1 MRTHASLKGLIKLP
15 WKMGTVMRVAVVH
28 DWLYTIGGAEQ
39 VLREILNCYPDA
51 DVFTLFDLLKPD
63 ERRKLGFERS
73 HTSFLQKLPMLAR
86 YHRSY
91 LPLMSIAIEQFDLS
105 GYDLVISSS
114 YAVAKGVITG
124 PDQLHV
130 SYVHSPMRYAW
141 DLQHVYLKESGYD
154 SGVKSLIA
162 RSILHRMRLWDVR
175 TAHGPDAVFTN
186 SQFVARRVKKIYG
199 RDAKVIYPPVTLSDR
214 DKVLPAGNHFLAAS
228 RLVPYKRIE
237 PIVRA
242 FNSMPDLKLVVAGDG
257 PEAERLKKLAGPNV
271 SFAGFVSDRR
281 LRELMATARAFVFA
295 AEEDFG
301 IVLVEAQ
308 SEGAP
313 VLALGR
319 GGARESIAASGPH
332 ATGMYFENA
341 APASIADCVRSFVAR
356 EAAISRADCRQRAAF
371 FSAERFRRQF
381 VSAVN
386 EELDRFQASRQGRTM
401 PRLIA

>member
-1 MRTHASLKGLIKLP
+1 
-15 WKMGTVMRVAVVH
+15 MRVAVVH

-39 VLREILNCYPDA
+39 VLREILKCYPDA
-51 DVFTLFDLLKPD
+51 DVFTLFDLLTPD
-63 ERRKLGFERS
+63 ERNKLGFATS
-73 HTSFLQKLPMLAR
+73 HTSFLQKMPWLAR
-86 YHRSY
+86 HHRAY
-91 LPLMSIAIEQFDLS
+91 LPLMGIAIEQFDLS
-105 GYDLVISSS
+105 DYDLVISSS

-154 SGVKSLIA
+154 SGVKSAIA
-162 RSILHRMRLWDVR
+162 RAILHRMRLWDVR
-175 TAHGPDAVFTN
+175 TAHGPDAIFTN

-199 RDAKVIYPPVTLSDR
+199 RDAKVIYPPVTLSAR
-214 DKVLPAGNHFLAAS
+214 DTVLPAGDHFLAAS

-242 FNSMPDLKLVVAGDG
+242 FNAMPDLKLVVAGDG
-257 PEAERLKKLAGPNV
+257 PEADRLKRLAGPNV
-271 SFAGFVSDRR
+271 SFAGFVSDRH

-332 ATGMYFENA
+332 ATGMYFESA
-341 APASIADCVRSFVAR
+341 DPTSIADCVRAFVVR
-356 EAAISRADCRQRAAF
+356 ENTISRADGRQRATF

-386 EELDRFQASRQGRTM
+386 DELERFHANRQGRAL

>member
-1 MRTHASLKGLIKLP
+1 
-15 WKMGTVMRVAVVH
+15 MRVAVVH

-39 VLREILNCYPDA
+39 VLREILECYPDA
-51 DVFTLFDLLKPD
+51 DVFTLFDLLEPD
-63 ERRKLGFERS
+63 ERNKLGFATSR
-73 HTSFLQKLPMLAR
+73 TSFLQKMPWLAR
-86 YHRSY
+86 HHRAY
-91 LPLMSIAIEQFDLS
+91 LPLMPIAIEQFDLS
-105 GYDLVISSS
+105 SYDLVISSS
-114 YAVAKGVITG
+114 CAVAKGVITG

-154 SGVKSLIA
+154 SGIKSGIA
-162 RSILHRMRLWDVR
+162 RVILHRMRLWDVR
-175 TAHGPDAVFTN
+175 TAHGPDAIFTN

-199 RDAKVIYPPVTLSDR
+199 RDAKVIYPPVTLSAR
-214 DKVLPAGNHFLAAS
+214 DTVVPAGNHFLAAS

-242 FNSMPDLKLVVAGDG
+242 FNAMPDLKLVVAGDG
-257 PEAERLKKLAGPNV
+257 PEAARLKKLAGPNV
-271 SFAGFVSDRR
+271 SFAGFVPDEH
-281 LRELMATARAFVFA
+281 LRQLMATARAFVFA

-332 ATGMYFENA
+332 ATGMYFETA
-341 APASIADCVRSFVAR
+341 DPASIVDCVRSFVAR
-356 EAAISRADCRQRAAF
+356 EHAISRADCRQRATF

-386 EELDRFQASRQGRTM
+386 EELERFHANRQGRSL

>member
-1 MRTHASLKGLIKLP
+1 
-15 WKMGTVMRVAVVH
+15 MRVAVVH
-28 DWLYTIGGAEQ
+28 DWLYTVGGAEQ
-39 VLREILNCYPDA
+39 VLREILKCYPDA
-51 DVFTLFDLLKPD
+51 DVFTLFDLLTPD
-63 ERRKLGFERS
+63 ERKKLGFEKS
-73 HTSFLQKLPMLAR
+73 HTSFLQKMPWLAR
-86 YHRSY
+86 HHRAY
-91 LPLMSIAIEQFDLS
+91 LPLMPIAIEQFDLS
-105 GYDLVISSS
+105 RYDLVISSS

-130 SYVHSPMRYAW
+130 AYVHSPMRYAW
-141 DLQHVYLKESGYD
+141 DLQHVYLKESGYA
-154 SGVKSLIA
+154 SGVKSLVA
-162 RSILHRMRLWDVR
+162 RVILHRMRLWDVR
-175 TAHGPDAVFTN
+175 TAHGPDAIFTN

-199 RDAKVIYPPVTLSDR
+199 RDAKVIYPPVTLSGR
-214 DKVLPAGNHFLAAS
+214 DSVLPAGNHFLAAS

-257 PEAERLKKLAGPNV
+257 PEAARLKRLAGPNV
-271 SFAGFVSDRR
+271 SFVGFVTDKH
-281 LRELMATARAFVFA
+281 LRDLMATARAFVFA

-319 GGARESIAASGPH
+319 GGARESIATSGPY

-341 APASIADCVRSFVAR
+341 DPASIADCVRSFVAR
-356 EAAISRADCRQRAAF
+356 EPLISRADCRQRATF

-386 EELDRFQASRQGRTM
+386 DELERFHANRQGRAL